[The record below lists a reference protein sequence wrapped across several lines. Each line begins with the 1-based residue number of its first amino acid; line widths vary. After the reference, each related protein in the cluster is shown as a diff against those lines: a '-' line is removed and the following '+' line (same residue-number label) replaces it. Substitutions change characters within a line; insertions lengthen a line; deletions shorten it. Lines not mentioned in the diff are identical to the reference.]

1 MKPGTQKLTPPSSAR
16 ELVAMETTTAPA
28 IGNATTL
35 AATFR
40 RTNDEHQNF
49 SVKNQDRA
57 PFATFISRPYD
68 TIFFDHTRRGMA
80 DYIQAF
86 AGELNSAVMWPSCHK
101 CDSCEVFR

>member
-40 RTNDEHQNF
+40 RTNDERQNF

-57 PFATFISRPYD
+57 PFATFIGRPYN

-80 DYIQAF
+80 D
-86 AGELNSAVMWPSCHK
+86 
-101 CDSCEVFR
+101 